1 MIDRIDRLNSLLKQ
15 VIAEVI
21 MKEVR
26 NPKISLLVTVKKV
39 DVARDLRHARVYI
52 SLLGTAEEKKQTLKA
67 LQSAAGFISS
77 QAAGQIV
84 IRNFPSLRFYI
95 DDTIEH
101 EMRVHQ
107 LLEQINEEQHHRS
120 IDPLRS
126 DDLSFT

>member
-21 MKEVR
+21 MRDVR
-26 NPKISLLVTVKKV
+26 NPKVSRLVTVKKV
-39 DVARDLRHARVYI
+39 DVARDLRQARVYI
-52 SLLGTAEEKKQTLKA
+52 SLLGTPEEKKQTLRA

-77 QAAGQIV
+77 LAAEQIV

-101 EMRVHQ
+101 EMRVHE
-107 LLEQINEEQHHRS
+107 LLQKINEEQTHRAPET
-120 IDPLRS
+120 DRF
-126 DDLSFT
+126 DA